1 MGYNSKVLQKLATK
15 LLCAKTNFE
24 KLREIGNRNNY
35 PIKVQKLKQ
44 RLTEEYRLWST
55 RGPSARLSDIER
67 DIKYVAGLLNKTTFT
82 LKEMNRIDELV
93 KKHPIDQL

>member
-1 MGYNSKVLQKLATK
+1 MAYNSNALQKLATK

-35 PIKVQKLKQ
+35 PVKVQKLKQ
-44 RLTEEYRLWST
+44 RLTEEYKLWST

-67 DIKYVAGLLNKTTFT
+67 DIKYLTSLLNKTTYN
-82 LKEMNRIDELV
+82 LKEMNGIDELV